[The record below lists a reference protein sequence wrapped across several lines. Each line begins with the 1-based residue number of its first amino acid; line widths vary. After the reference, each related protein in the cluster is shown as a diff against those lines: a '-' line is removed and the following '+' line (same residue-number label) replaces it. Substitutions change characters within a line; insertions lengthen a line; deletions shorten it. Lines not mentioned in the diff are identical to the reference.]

1 MLNSSE
7 APIQLT
13 VIFLLLYLLV
23 KLILWELRKNFQLL
37 FNIFKSLSSYSVA
50 EEILLM

>member
-7 APIQLT
+7 APTQLT

-23 KLILWELRKNFQLL
+23 KRRLRELHKNFQLL
-37 FNIFKSLSSYSVA
+37 FNIFKFLSSYSVA